1 MYQNHFTI
9 VHNKVFTFA
18 NAYDILITVNEVTTC
33 YNNSIE
39 NLMILYFHETRENE
53 ILGRK
58 GAYQI

>member
-1 MYQNHFTI
+1 MYQNLFTI
-9 VHNKVFTFA
+9 VRNKVFTFA
-18 NAYDILITVNEVTTC
+18 NAYDILITGNEVTTC

-53 ILGRK
+53 ILERK